1 MTTGRWTAGAV
12 LGCVLVTVSGCASL
26 EELRQVQMSQR
37 ALESEKAELEQQL
50 FDSRTAMSTLRSRS
64 DSLEAQSAVKDQLV
78 ANLTTENDGLE
89 EKFRR
94 AQAVLE
100 KLANKPVGD
109 VSMGVGR
116 LPAELDAAL
125 RQFASQHPSSV
136 VYDGDH
142 GTLKW
147 TSDLVFAFASD
158 VVRDDAKESL
168 RRFGEIVKSPVAE
181 GFDVIV
187 VGHTD
192 NIPIRK
198 AETLRQHASN
208 THLSVH
214 RAIAVGKV
222 LAQNGVSSERVG
234 VMGFG
239 EYRPLA
245 SNDADQGRSQNRR
258 VEMYMV
264 PRGAFSIGASAQSPM
279 AFTGSEKKDSSTK

>member
-1 MTTGRWTAGAV
+1 MTTGRWMGSAV
-12 LGCVLVTVSGCASL
+12 LGCVLLAVSGCASL

-37 ALESEKAELEQQL
+37 ALESEKSELEQQL
-50 FDSRTAMSTLRSRS
+50 FDARTAMSTMRSRS
-64 DSLEAQSAVKDQLV
+64 DSLETRLQVKGQLV
-78 ANLTTENDGLE
+78 ANLSSENDGLE

-94 AQAVLE
+94 AQTVLE
-100 KLANKPVGD
+100 KLAGRPVGD
-109 VSMGVGR
+109 VSLGSGR
-116 LPAELDAAL
+116 LPPELDAAL
-125 RQFASQHPSSV
+125 RQFASQNPSSV
-136 VYDGDH
+136 AYDGDH
-142 GTLKW
+142 GTLRW

-158 VVRDDAKESL
+158 VVRDDVKESL
-168 RRFGEIVKSPVAE
+168 RRFGEILKSPVAM

-198 AETLRQHASN
+198 AETLRQHGSN

-222 LAQNGVSSERVG
+222 LAGQGVAPDRVG

-239 EYRPLA
+239 EHRPIA
-245 SNDADQGRSQNRR
+245 GNDSDQGRSRNRR

-264 PRGAFSIGASAQSPM
+264 PRGAFSVGAGAPPAM
-279 AFTGSEKKDSSTK
+279 TFTGSEKGSPTK